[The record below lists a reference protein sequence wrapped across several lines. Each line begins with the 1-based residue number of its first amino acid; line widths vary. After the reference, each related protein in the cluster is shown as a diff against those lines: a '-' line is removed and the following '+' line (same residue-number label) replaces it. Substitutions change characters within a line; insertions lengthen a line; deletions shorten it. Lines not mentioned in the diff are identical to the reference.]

1 MTQAD
6 DHLRGLF
13 ALDAPG
19 ARDAAFSTAVMER
32 VMRRRFQEDVALLC
46 GTSVLGAGGLWALWP
61 VLQPLLMSLS
71 QGLAPITGALVVAF
85 CFQSILSGRPGSAV
99 ALES

>member
-13 ALDAPG
+13 ALDAPD
-19 ARDAAFSTAVMER
+19 ARDAAFSTAVMEK
-32 VMRRRFQEDVALLC
+32 VMRRHFQEDVALLC
-46 GTSVLGAGGLWALWP
+46 GASVLFAGALWALWP
-61 VLQPLLMSLS
+61 VLQPVLRSLS
-71 QGLAPITGALVVAF
+71 LGLAPIAGALVVAF